1 MKSVLALVTAA
12 LALSASSAFAQA
24 QPASA
29 PAVKL
34 APAAQ
39 EAKLTEIDAKAFPQV
54 KAGILEAI
62 DARVKLLQDDRKC
75 VAAATDGKAVGECK
89 KASETRQR
97 AMVEQMRRSQGSAT
111 IVGAPVPTAGARR

>member
-1 MKSVLALVTAA
+1 MKSVLAIVMAA

-24 QPASA
+24 QSA
-29 PAVKL
+29 PVAKI

-39 EAKLTEIDAKAFPQV
+39 EAKLTDIDAKAFPQV

-75 VAAATDGKAVGECK
+75 VAAAADGKAVGDCK

-97 AMVEQMRRSQGSAT
+97 AMVEQMRRSQGPAT
-111 IVGAPVPTAGARR
+111 IVGAPAPGTSAGARH